1 MTERAEAWLLHA
13 GPPGAAGEL
22 VRDTITLPELTGDR
36 LLVEPLFGCWGGNMT
51 HALERRPADI
61 CRQRGEPWVVLGNAA
76 VVRILRAS
84 PDLPAAS
91 AARHDLTA
99 PRHDLTTSAA
109 RHDLTAPRHDLA
121 ASVARHDLAAPRHD
135 PPAARPAPRAPDP
148 ADLRPGRLALLFSTS
163 EADRHGYTVKA
174 FAYDAPGTI
183 GCLARRTVVR
193 AHELLP
199 LPEPTRHALPRWAAF
214 SGSSITA
221 WSNWELAHGVLRL
234 QLGADELP
242 APHVWGWGGG
252 TTLAELALARRH
264 GCRTV
269 QLSADPARRA
279 AIARA
284 GVTPLEREPA
294 LSFDEGKFAGD
305 LAFRRA
311 YLDAEARF
319 LREVE
324 RRTDGDGVHIF
335 VDYLGQPVHRAT
347 LKALAREGV
356 ITSAGWKLG
365 MQLGHLRAAECIQRH
380 QHIHTHYAR
389 YPQGVAATAYAEAN
403 DWLPEADPQIFDFDA
418 IPELARRYAAGELG
432 FYPTFA
438 PNPT

>member
-1 MTERAEAWLLHA
+1 MSERTEAWLLHTGA
-13 GPPGAAGEL
+13 PGTTGEL
-22 VRDTITLPELTGDR
+22 VLDTITLPEITDDR

-61 CRQRGEPWVVLGNAA
+61 CRQRGEPWIVLGNSA
-76 VVRILRAS
+76 VVRILAVG
-84 PDLPAAS
+84 PG
-91 AARHDLTA
+91 ARA
-99 PRHDLTTSAA
+99 PRPTGAKVLG
-109 RHDLTAPRHDLA
+109 
-121 ASVARHDLAAPRHD
+121 
-135 PPAARPAPRAPDP
+135 PDP
-148 ADLRPGRLALLFSTS
+148 CDLRPGRLAMLFSTA

-174 FAYDAPGTI
+174 LAYDAAGTM
-183 GCLARRTVVR
+183 GCLTWRMVVR

-199 LPEPTRHALPRWAAF
+199 LPEPTAHALPRWAVF

-234 QLGADELP
+234 QLDREELP

-252 TTLAELALARRH
+252 TTLAELTLAARH

-284 GVTPLEREPA
+284 GVTPLERDRG
-294 LSFDEGKFAGD
+294 LGFDETRFAGD
-305 LAFRRA
+305 LAYRRS
-311 YLDAEARF
+311 YLEAEGRF
-319 LREVE
+319 LRDVARITEGE
-324 RRTDGDGVHIF
+324 GVHIF
-335 VDYLGQPVHRAT
+335 VDYLGQPVYRAT

-365 MQLGHLRAAECIQRH
+365 MQLGYLRAAECINRR

-389 YPQGVAATAYAEAN
+389 YPQGLAARDYAEATG
-403 DWLPEADPQIFDFDA
+403 WLPEADPEVFEFER
-418 IPELARRYAAGELG
+418 IPELARRYSAGELG
-432 FYPTFA
+432 FYPIFQ
-438 PNPT
+438 PNRE